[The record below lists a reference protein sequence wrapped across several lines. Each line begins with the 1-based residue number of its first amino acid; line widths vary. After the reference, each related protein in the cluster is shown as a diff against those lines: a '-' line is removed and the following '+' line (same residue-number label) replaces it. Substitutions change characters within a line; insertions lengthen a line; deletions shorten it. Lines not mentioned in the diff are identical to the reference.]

1 MDVQIFTSILTV
13 LVALSGVLTTVGIFI
28 LRGMTHTI
36 DKNTLAITTVTKD
49 HNNFKE
55 NVAKNYYDKPEIEA
69 HFTSF
74 MSRAEQR
81 NELIL
86 ESINKRLTHLE
97 KMSNSTES
105 GISGLS
111 KLLPEMVEAIR
122 QVSVASEK
130 PNA

>member
-1 MDVQIFTSILTV
+1 MDTQAFTSILTV
-13 LVALSGVLTTVGIFI
+13 LVALSGVLTTIGIFI
-28 LRGMTHTI
+28 LRSVTGNI
-36 DKNTLAITTVTKD
+36 DKNTSAITLIVKEHMD
-49 HNNFKE
+49 FKQ
-55 NVAKNYYDKPEIEA
+55 NIAKNYYDKPEIES

-74 MSRAEQR
+74 MLRTEQR

-97 KMSNSTES
+97 KISNSTES

-122 QVSVASEK
+122 KVSQVSER
-130 PNA
+130 